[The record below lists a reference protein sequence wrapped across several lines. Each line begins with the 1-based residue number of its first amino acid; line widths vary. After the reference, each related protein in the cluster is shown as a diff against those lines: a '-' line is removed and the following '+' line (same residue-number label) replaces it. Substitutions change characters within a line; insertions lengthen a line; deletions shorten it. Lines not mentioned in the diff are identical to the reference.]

1 VFPPESSPGKR
12 VGLRGARIVLG
23 VTGGI
28 AAYRAAE
35 LASTLVQAGV
45 DLTVVMTAGARQF
58 IQPLT
63 FEGLTHRRVYTG
75 VFEGWGDGHTGHVE
89 LAAEIDLLLVAPA
102 TANTIARLAQ
112 GHVDDMLSA
121 IALATQAPTV
131 VAPAMEHHMWNHPA
145 TTANVRTIEDRGVVI
160 AGPVFG
166 RLASGAV
173 GQGRLAPMGEIVG
186 AVRSALGRGGPLAGK
201 SVVITAGGTQEAI
214 DPVRFIGN
222 RSSGKMGIA
231 LAGAAI
237 DAGADVRL
245 IATRNVD
252 PFLFAG
258 DVVVVES
265 TLDMQRAVEASLP
278 TADILIMAAAVADF
292 RPDQVATRKIKK
304 QPGQETLDLHLV
316 RNPDIIAGV
325 TRADLVKVG
334 FAAETDHLVD
344 HAAAKLR
351 AKGLDLIVANDAVAT
366 ISGERSQATLI
377 LRDGEPARLPEAPK
391 AEVAARIMDEIVR
404 LVDRRSGHA

>member
-1 VFPPESSPGKR
+1 MFPPDSSPVER
-12 VGLRGARIVLG
+12 VGLSGARIVLG

-28 AAYRAAE
+28 AAYKAAE

-45 DLTVVMTAGARQF
+45 ELTVVMTNGARKF

-75 VFEGWGDGHTGHVE
+75 VFEGWGSGHTGHVE
-89 LAAEIDLLLVAPA
+89 LAAGSDLLLIAPA
-102 TANTIARLAQ
+102 TANTVARLAQ
-112 GHVDDMLSA
+112 GNVDDMLSA
-121 IALATQAPTV
+121 IALVTQAPIV

-145 TTANVRTIEDRGVVI
+145 TIANVQILQDRGVAIV
-160 AGPVFG
+160 GPASG
-166 RLASGAV
+166 RLASGAT
-173 GQGRLAPMGEIVG
+173 GQGRLASTAEIVR

-222 RSSGKMGIA
+222 RSSGQMGIA
-231 LAGAAI
+231 LAEAAI
-237 DAGADVRL
+237 DAGAAVRL
-245 IATRNVD
+245 IATRNLD
-252 PFLFAG
+252 PSSLIG

-265 TLDMQRAVEASLP
+265 ALDMQRAVESALP

-292 RPDQVATRKIKK
+292 RLDQVATQKIRK

-325 TRADLVKVG
+325 TRAGLVKVG
-334 FAAETDHLVD
+334 FAAETEHLVD
-344 HAAAKLR
+344 HASAKLR

-366 ISGERSQATLI
+366 IGSERSQATLI
-377 LRDGEPARLPEAPK
+377 TRNAEPVRLPDAPK
-391 AEVAARIMDEIVR
+391 AEVAARIIEELVR